1 MRPSTMWGF
10 AAGLATGSL
19 AIAAAATIGLSQAE
33 IIPSCENLVIE
44 YAVAR

>member
-10 AAGLATGSL
+10 AVGLATGSL

-33 IIPSCENLVIE
+33 TIPACESLTIDS
-44 YAVAR
+44 AVVR